1 MSSHRLGHHLRT
13 FLGFLRLEDRV
24 TPSGTATSSLV
35 TSTNAGI
42 QDSLRAIF
50 SGPAAGAS
58 AVQLGTTTALSVLT
72 AAPAVNSPLNL
83 SITVRPA
90 SGTAVP
96 GGTVTIKDGDKV
108 LGTIGLRNGQ
118 ASFSNSGLS
127 AGVHRLSATYN
138 GSTSLARSTSSVAN
152 VTIAAKATTPRTPP
166 PISQPSPSSGPVQ
179 PPVVST
185 PGPTGT
191 IAATCVIVVPATPV
205 SSRQPVTLK
214 AVVRPLGATAA
225 IPTGRVT
232 FRKGSLVLG
241 SAQLDAS
248 GTATFTL
255 QASILPPGQYYLS
268 AYYEG
273 NTLFAGDAGA
283 DMVVLT

>member
-13 FLGFLRLEDRV
+13 ILGFLRLEDRV
-24 TPSGTATSSLV
+24 TPSATATSSLG

-42 QDSLRAIF
+42 QDNLRAIF
-50 SGPAAGAS
+50 SGPAAGA
-58 AVQLGTTTALSVLT
+58 AAIQLGTTTALSVLT
-72 AAPAVNSPLNL
+72 AAPVLNSPLNL

-90 SGTAVP
+90 SGTAIP

-108 LGTIGLRNGQ
+108 LGTVSLHNGQ

-127 AGVHRLSATYN
+127 VGVHRLSATYN
-138 GSTSLARSTSSVAN
+138 GSTSLARSTSAVATA
-152 VTIAAKATTPRTPP
+152 TIAARATTPPP
-166 PISQPSPSSGPVQ
+166 VSQPSSPSGPVQ
-179 PPVVST
+179 PPVIST
-185 PGPTGT
+185 PAPTGT
-191 IAATCVIVVPATPV
+191 VATTCVIVVPSTPV
-205 SSRQPVTLK
+205 SSRQPVTLR
-214 AVVRPLGATAA
+214 AVVRPLGSTAA